1 MYKTKESI
9 YKADE
14 QLCNTNT
21 IEIAGQIHIGIDTA
35 RKTIKHMSK
44 IEGIYRM
51 AEGKKIHKVSYN
63 YRPVVLFWIIETNNS
78 SCRQAEIEAAQL

>member
-1 MYKTKESI
+1 
-9 YKADE
+9 
-14 QLCNTNT
+14 
-21 IEIAGQIHIGIDTA
+21 
-35 RKTIKHMSK
+35 MSK

-63 YRPVVLFWIIETNNS
+63 YRPVVLVWIIETNNS